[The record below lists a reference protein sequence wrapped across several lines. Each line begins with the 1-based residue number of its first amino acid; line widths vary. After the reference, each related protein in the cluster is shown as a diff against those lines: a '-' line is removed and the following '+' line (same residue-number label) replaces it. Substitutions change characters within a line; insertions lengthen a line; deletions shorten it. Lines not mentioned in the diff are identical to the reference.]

1 MLKILYLGI
10 GILKLAA
17 IVIISWYKT
26 VLLGPIET
34 TILSAEFICF
44 LDYFNLYVRQFKRN
58 GFEKDSEKKW
68 GITSIVFYAILLI
81 VVAIFKKSAF
91 MALLYLI
98 IVLTVLELI
107 RVAIYM
113 ISKKRTGRQ

>member
-1 MLKILYLGI
+1 MSKILFIVI
-10 GILKLAA
+10 GIFKIAA
-17 IVIISWYKT
+17 ILIISWYKT

-34 TILSAEFICF
+34 SILSVEFICF
-44 LDYFNLYVRQFKRN
+44 LDYFNMYVRNFKKKS
-58 GFEKDSEKKW
+58 FEKDNEKKW